1 MAKRKDARV
10 TVILECT
17 GCIRIRNG
25 VKKVSTGISRYI
37 TQKNRH
43 NMPNQLELRKFCP
56 YCYKHTIHGEIK
68 K

>member
-1 MAKRKDARV
+1 MAKSKDARV

-17 GCIRIRNG
+17 NCIRNDI
-25 VKKVSTGISRYI
+25 KKVPPGISRYI
-37 TQKNRH
+37 TQKNRR
-43 NMPNQLELRKFCP
+43 NMPNRLDLRKFCP